1 MNLEIRPG
9 AALDDAQEIDNIVG
23 RMKAAMEELNTI
35 ILNNM
40 GPVGSEMPIS
50 TDWAGNLLS
59 EWTNYYSTDIPAT
72 MDAMQLSASNLR
84 RAVEG
89 AVHYSQSN

>member
-40 GPVGSEMPIS
+40 GPVGSEKPIS
-50 TDWAGNLLS
+50 TDL
-59 EWTNYYSTDIPAT
+59 PAT

-84 RAVEG
+84 QAVDA
-89 AVHYSQSN
+89 AVRYSQSN